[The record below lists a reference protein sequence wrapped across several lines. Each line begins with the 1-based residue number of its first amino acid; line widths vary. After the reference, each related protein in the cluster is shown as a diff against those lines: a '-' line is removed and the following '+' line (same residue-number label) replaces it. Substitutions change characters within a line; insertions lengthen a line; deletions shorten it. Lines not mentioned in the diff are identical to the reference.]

1 MLISRTEDE
10 FIESSLLGENRIV
23 PTNGVR
29 VSLIDFTLSRLTKGE
44 RYVVSAIHV
53 QLFSVF
59 KSSGFSKFCVIS
71 KFWPI
76 NHSRFKLSNYNAAE
90 EKLAA

>member
-1 MLISRTEDE
+1 MLICRTGDE
-10 FIESSLLGENRIV
+10 FIESSLLGESRIV

-44 RYVVSAIHV
+44 HCVVSAILV

-59 KSSGFSKFCVIS
+59 STS
-71 KFWPI
+71 
-76 NHSRFKLSNYNAAE
+76 
-90 EKLAA
+90 